1 MKAITIAFA
10 TLLFAGHLIPVDA
23 KESPAPSGDC
33 ITLSPSHTGTR
44 TPGNEQLLL
53 KDGDAHYRL
62 GFAGQCGAV
71 ARSSVVEVETRGQR
85 NLLCPEGSSV
95 RAGNARCSVRSVE
108 RIDAADYERQAR
120 RNRR

>member
-1 MKAITIAFA
+1 MKAVTIAFA

-23 KESPAPSGDC
+23 KESPAQSDDC
-33 ITLSPSHTGTR
+33 ITLSPDHTGTR

-62 GFAGQCGAV
+62 GFAGYCDAI
-71 ARSSVVEVETRGQR
+71 ARSSILQIETRGRR

-95 RAGNARCSVRSVE
+95 RARNARCSVRSVE
-108 RIDAADYERQAR
+108 RIDAADYARQAR